1 MITKSKQ
8 ESLKIPHT
16 KKTKFVSFDGNIEIV
31 SQHQRPDRFRNL
43 EQIPKDVI
51 RIGRG
56 GGYSYAAPSFGK
68 NILTQE
74 MTSFNRILEFDEKS
88 QTVVVESG
96 ITLKEL
102 LEWSF
107 RKKLLLKIQPGHP
120 DITIGGCV
128 AANVHGKN
136 PHKDGTFVN
145 VVLEIKLFHPD
156 RGLMTLN
163 RTRNSN
169 IFELTCG
176 GLGLTGI
183 IISVKLQLDVLPSDR
198 MIFETTPIESMMDA
212 IEFFKN
218 NLGADF
224 ISSWHDGSPLKKNFG
239 RGVGYEGVFA
249 DGFKSN
255 KLIMPKVYHFL
266 FGIKLLLQWHIH
278 FIVNVKL
285 LAQKPMREMFLT
297 ACFHLVAVQNLFI
310 FSLEKMVSWSIK
322 F

>member
-16 KKTKFVSFDGNIEIV
+16 KKTKFVSFDGSIEIV

-107 RKKLLLKIQPGHP
+107 RKKLFLKIQPGHP

-128 AANVHGKN
+128 AANVH
-136 PHKDGTFVN
+136 
-145 VVLEIKLFHPD
+145 
-156 RGLMTLN
+156 
-163 RTRNSN
+163 
-169 IFELTCG
+169 
-176 GLGLTGI
+176 
-183 IISVKLQLDVLPSDR
+183 
-198 MIFETTPIESMMDA
+198 
-212 IEFFKN
+212 
-218 NLGADF
+218 
-224 ISSWHDGSPLKKNFG
+224 
-239 RGVGYEGVFA
+239 
-249 DGFKSN
+249 
-255 KLIMPKVYHFL
+255 
-266 FGIKLLLQWHIH
+266 
-278 FIVNVKL
+278 
-285 LAQKPMREMFLT
+285 
-297 ACFHLVAVQNLFI
+297 
-310 FSLEKMVSWSIK
+310 
-322 F
+322 